1 MSGRYRRR
9 VRKTTSI
16 LCALVTATVLAPAA
30 SAATVKPAP
39 TYADPTASAKPLVLR
54 FFVLLRKKDVSG
66 LDRFLS
72 PAFQVQRADG
82 TASGKAEYLRKLAD
96 VQEFYLSD
104 LHATQ
109 AGGTLVVRYL
119 ARVVGTVN
127 GKPYT
132 PGPAPRLSVFSWNG
146 VRWQLSGHAN
156 FNPLTG

>member
-1 MSGRYRRR
+1 MI
-9 VRKTTSI
+9 V
-16 LCALVTATVLAPAA
+16 CVLVTASFLAPAA
-30 SAATVKPAP
+30 TAKPAP
-39 TYADPTASAKPLVLR
+39 TYTNPTAAAKPLVLR
-54 FFVLLRKKDVSG
+54 FFVLLQKKDVTG
-66 LDRFLS
+66 LEGFLS

-82 TASGKAEYLRKLAD
+82 TAAGKEEYLQKLAD
-96 VQEFYLSD
+96 IQKFYISG

-132 PGPAPRLSVFSWNG
+132 PGPAPRLSVFTWNG
-146 VRWQLSGHAN
+146 SRWQLAAHAN